1 MNIITKVLN
10 TNICIL
16 QIGNDISKKLLQ
28 QSFHYFTVLISI
40 FQSAQVLKASLVLNT
55 KIKKDKF
62 DHSSANL
69 RQLTII
75 LHRAYSI

>member
-1 MNIITKVLN
+1 MNIITNVLN
-10 TNICIL
+10 TNIICIL

-28 QSFHYFTVLISI
+28 QNFHYLVTGLIFI
-40 FQSAQVLKASLVLNT
+40 FESAQVLKASLVLNT

-69 RQLTII
+69 R
-75 LHRAYSI
+75 